1 MTSVD
6 RVKKICKAR
15 KIPISKLEK
24 DLGFANGYIGQ
35 LRKGVFPDDRLVA
48 IASYLDLSADY
59 LLYGENEEKL
69 ATQGNELFEK
79 FSKLSAKDQALV
91 RSTMRLMIE
100 QLLNAQS
107 EQ

>member
-48 IASYLDLSADY
+48 IASYLGLSADY
-59 LLYGENEEKL
+59 LLYGEEKEHPATENGSGMSPEYYDLTEE
-69 ATQGNELFEK
+69 NR
-79 FSKLSAKDQALV
+79 ALV
-91 RSTMRLMIE
+91 DDLIAK
-100 QLLNAQS
+100 LLKSQS
-107 EQ
+107 AD

>member
-1 MTSVD
+1 MTSVE

-15 KIPISKLEK
+15 KIPISKLEN

-59 LLYGENEEKL
+59 LLYGEEKEHP
-69 ATQGNELFEK
+69 ATVTGSGMSTDYYDLTAENR
-79 FSKLSAKDQALV
+79 ALV
-91 RSTMRLMIE
+91 DDLIAK
-100 QLLNAQS
+100 LLKSQS
-107 EQ
+107 AD